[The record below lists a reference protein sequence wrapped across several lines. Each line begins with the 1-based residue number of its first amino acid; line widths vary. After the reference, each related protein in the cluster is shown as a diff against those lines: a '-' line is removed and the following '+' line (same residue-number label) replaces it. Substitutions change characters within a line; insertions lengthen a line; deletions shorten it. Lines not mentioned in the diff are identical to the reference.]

1 MPPTTSE
8 QDIVESLF
16 PTTMKRAINV
26 PLPRVDTTN
35 DRGEMSV
42 VEVNGDVVH
51 VASAS
56 VAREPTTLLAGV
68 LRRAGVRAELA
79 CSIDIADEHISLHG
93 GRSASAVSSVALQR
107 RAHWLDRVRGAVRVL
122 LDEIDDSNSDNN
134 DNVDN
139 DNDDDVKRSAPWW
152 SVRRLLSS
160 LLYASGLRVP
170 PIHRLVPRSL
180 APRPHAMVRALAWHP
195 RVPLLAIA
203 TVDAVLLFNAHTRL
217 FEQFSLA
224 HEFQRNVLDLAWR
237 PGADSALA
245 VACGD
250 GVALWHVEF
259 DTRSGIVSTA
269 WVRFLRAAGHEPV
282 SSLAWAPDG
291 VLLASA
297 SPNDSSVVLWDVDL
311 GKGTPL
317 GAAAPF
323 QGVTMVRWAPDST
336 MLMAATP
343 TSFGVYRIADRW
355 QLERW
360 TKCGGGVLAAA
371 WLPDSSALLLA
382 CAAERGDRRAPP
394 TLTALRFA
402 RQGGSVLMSL
412 PLPPLQATL
421 RDGRHWRVFGGAISD
436 MSLNDTAER
445 LAITFAPDRDRSGGG
460 GAVSENGAS
469 LVALFAVTTRPTIAV
484 LPIGAA
490 RLFGSCERTNA
501 VRVAFSPHN
510 NEIARELLLD
520 GSGGVSGGES
530 GSTATLLAVSGE
542 DSRVALMPCVMHGRK
557 VVRNVAEHSSAR

>member
-1 MPPTTSE
+1 MLT
-8 QDIVESLF
+8 
-16 PTTMKRAINV
+16 RA
-26 PLPRVDTTN
+26 
-35 DRGEMSV
+35 
-42 VEVNGDVVH
+42 
-51 VASAS
+51 
-56 VAREPTTLLAGV
+56 
-68 LRRAGVRAELA
+68 
-79 CSIDIADEHISLHG
+79 
-93 GRSASAVSSVALQR
+93 
-107 RAHWLDRVRGAVRVL
+107 
-122 LDEIDDSNSDNN
+122 
-134 DNVDN
+134 
-139 DNDDDVKRSAPWW
+139 
-152 SVRRLLSS
+152 
-160 LLYASGLRVP
+160 
-170 PIHRLVPRSL
+170 
-180 APRPHAMVRALAWHP
+180 
-195 RVPLLAIA
+195 
-203 TVDAVLLFNAHTRL
+203 L

-224 HEFQRNVLDLAWR
+224 HEFQRSVLDLAWR

-317 GAAAPF
+317 GAAAPL

-336 MLMAATP
+336 MLLAATP

-402 RQGGSVLMSL
+402 RQGGSVLHVAAVAGRCR
-412 PLPPLQATL
+412 PRCATGDTGACL
-421 RDGRHWRVFGGAISD
+421 AARSVTWRS
-436 MSLNDTAER
+436 TTR
-445 LAITFAPDRDRSGGG
+445 RSGSQSRLHRT
-460 GAVSENGAS
+460 AIALAAVVQVSENGAS

-520 GSGGVSGGES
+520 GSG
-530 GSTATLLAVSGE
+530 
-542 DSRVALMPCVMHGRK
+542 VA
-557 VVRNVAEHSSAR
+557 